1 MIKWLAALMAG
12 IAVLSFSAACGG
24 GDGDTI
30 DLGDGNS
37 VSVGGDLPDDFP
49 DDFPIYDGADFQ
61 GSVQAEQDGIS
72 GSASTWTT
80 GDDYDDV
87 VAFYES
93 AFDGSDAWTSSTS
106 GNASGSAYWSVEQDD
121 GLVAYVAVTG
131 GEETTITAIISD
143 DPNQASSDGSSSDD
157 DSSSDDG
164 DSSSDDASDDASDDG
179 SSDDGSSDDGS
190 DDSASDPSSGSSD
203 VDLPEEVDIPDD
215 YPTDLI
221 QLPDGARVTLAQ
233 SYSSNGQ
240 TTYMVGFI
248 TEKDANEAG
257 DEIDAHLTGQGY
269 TQSVKTTDG
278 SGFYAAY
285 AENADGTGTIIA
297 VSANEGTYEG
307 YAEGIV
313 QVTTGL

>member
-1 MIKWLAALMAG
+1 MFKWFAALMAG

-24 GDGDTI
+24 GDSDTI

-49 DDFPIYDGADFQ
+49 DDFPVYDGADFQ
-61 GSVQAEQDGIS
+61 GAVQSEVEGIS
-72 GSASTWTT
+72 GTAATWST
-80 GDDYDDV
+80 GDDFDDV
-87 VAFYES
+87 VAYYDG
-93 AFDGSDAWTSSTS
+93 AFDGGAWTSTS
-106 GNASGSAYWSVEQDD
+106 NGSAGGTKYWLVDQAD
-121 GLVAYVAVTG
+121 GDQVGYVAVSDG
-131 GEETTITAIISD
+131 DEVAIVATIGD
-143 DPNQASSDGSSSDD
+143 DPNQASSGDDSSDD
-157 DSSSDDG
+157 DSSDDG
-164 DSSSDDASDDASDDG
+164 DSSSDDGSSDDGGDDGSDDG
-179 SSDDGSSDDGS
+179 SSSEDGS

-269 TQSVKTTDG
+269 TQSIKTTDG